1 MSNTSYR
8 KALFTGKCPACREGS
23 IFKHPISEVMHFA
36 EMHQQCP
43 ICGAGFEPE
52 PGFYFGSMFITY
64 AFNVVLVTL
73 AGVTMYYF
81 WSLPEW
87 LFLLLV
93 AVIAVGIMPYS
104 FRMSRVIWLYWFGGL
119 RYNQRNS

>member
-1 MSNTSYR
+1 
-8 KALFTGKCPACREGS
+8 
-23 IFKHPISEVMHFA
+23 MHFA